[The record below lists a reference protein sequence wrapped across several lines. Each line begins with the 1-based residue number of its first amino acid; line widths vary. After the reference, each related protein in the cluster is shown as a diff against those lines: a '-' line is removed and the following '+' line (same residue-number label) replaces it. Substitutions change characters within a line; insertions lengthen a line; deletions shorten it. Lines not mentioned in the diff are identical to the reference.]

1 MSIFNMTKEQK
12 TAGLVGVA
20 AGVGT
25 TLLAQTI
32 FGGSPE
38 KVGQAALDKPWP
50 AWVTVL
56 IIVGIIALIGFIIW
70 LVSRK

>member
-20 AGVGT
+20 TGVGT

-38 KVGQAALDKPWP
+38 KVGQAAMDKPWP
-50 AWVTVL
+50 IWATVL
-56 IIVGIIALIGFIIW
+56 LIVAILALIGFIIW
-70 LVSRK
+70 LVTRK